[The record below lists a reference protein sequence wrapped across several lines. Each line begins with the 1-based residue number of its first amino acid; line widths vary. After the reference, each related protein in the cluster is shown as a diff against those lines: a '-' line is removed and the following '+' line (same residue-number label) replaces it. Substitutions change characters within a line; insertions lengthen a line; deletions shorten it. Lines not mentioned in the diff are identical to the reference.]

1 MEGEL
6 GLHRTDHLVGQA
18 NKCRFDPMGDD
29 KTPMDT
35 SEQQM
40 DILGGQ
46 PSGGGGRMI
55 HAY

>member
-6 GLHRTDHLVGQA
+6 GLHRTEHLVGQA

-46 PSGGGGRMI
+46 PSWGVRG
-55 HAY
+55 